1 MMSSKLRLSSAD
13 GLNLELEIAALGSR
27 SYAFIIDWHF
37 RTLLALAWLLAAWI
51 IMSGG
56 EDFHISELTSDTG
69 NKGRIILFFLPPLLI
84 YLLYHPILESAMGGR
99 TPGKRFAGLRLVT
112 HNGNTPT
119 FSAILIRNLF
129 RLVDSLPMLYVLGC
143 TSCIFSQHKQRIGD
157 MAAGTMLVYEET
169 VSKKELRNAHA
180 LALNSELTPEN
191 QTLLL
196 DILSRWKTLNQSTRL
211 KIGRTFLLKIGQ
223 NLPEQEAIADEVKT
237 IHKNLITLAGNEN
250 YEQ

>member
-1 MMSSKLRLSSAD
+1 MSGNIKLSSAD

-37 RTLLALAWLLAAWI
+37 RTLLALAWLLAAWLL
-51 IMSGG
+51 MSGS
-56 EDFHISELTSDTG
+56 EDISILNIAADTEG
-69 NKGRIILFFLPPLLI
+69 KWRMVMFFLPPLLI
-84 YLLYHPILESAMGGR
+84 YLLYHPVLESSMGGR

-112 HNGNTPT
+112 LNGNTPS

-143 TSCIFSQHKQRIGD
+143 ASCIFSQQKRRIGD
-157 MAAGTMLVYEET
+157 MAAGTLLVYEET
-169 VSKKELRNAHA
+169 VSKKELRNSHT
-180 LALNSELTPEN
+180 LALNSDLTPEN

-196 DILSRWKTLNQSTRL
+196 DILTRWKTLNQSSRI
-211 KIGRTFLLKIGQ
+211 KIGRAFLLKNNQSFPPQAKI
-223 NLPEQEAIADEVKT
+223 PEEELAIYDK
-237 IHKNLITLAGNEN
+237 LITLAGSDN